1 MNWKAL
7 TKTAKRTLS
16 RNSSKILLG
25 LGIAGAFT
33 AVGFAITATP
43 KAMILLEEKKQEL
56 GVEKLDAK
64 TIVKTAAPVYIPTAI
79 SMGVSTG
86 CIIAASSVN
95 DRRNAALAAAYTMSE
110 TALRSYQD
118 KVVETVGP
126 EKAKEIKE
134 AVALDKM
141 AKCPEPDEIPTAKN
155 LAPDDVSYDKKV
167 SIENTRFI
175 FTTNFSGDPSRDRFG
190 SNKRRVN
197 LVLTED
203 MAHHL
208 MDMGVTV
215 KQTRPNPEKTY
226 DEPFLPTYFV
236 PVNVNMESKWPPHV
250 YWVTTTGKKLLCDI
264 DMVGQ
269 LDYIRV
275 KNVNCLCNLVEK
287 HNNPGEFSLYADVM
301 YVEQDADSDP
311 YAERYAR
318 FAAPEADMA
327 EPSDPTEIPF

>member
-1 MNWKAL
+1 MIN
-7 TKTAKRTLS
+7 KR
-16 RNSSKILLG
+16 
-25 LGIAGAFT
+25 
-33 AVGFAITATP
+33 
-43 KAMILLEEKKQEL
+43 Q
-56 GVEKLDAK
+56 
-64 TIVKTAAPVYIPTAI
+64 
-79 SMGVSTG
+79 
-86 CIIAASSVN
+86 
-95 DRRNAALAAAYTMSE
+95 
-110 TALRSYQD
+110 
-118 KVVETVGP
+118 
-126 EKAKEIKE
+126 
-134 AVALDKM
+134 
-141 AKCPEPDEIPTAKN
+141 
-155 LAPDDVSYDKKV
+155 KV

-226 DEPFLPTYFV
+226 DESFLPTYFV
-236 PVNVNMESKWPPHV
+236 PVNVNMESKWPPHD

-287 HNNPGEFSLYADVM
+287 RNNPGEFSLYADVM
-301 YVEQDADSDP
+301 YVEQDVDLGYIIPSTDLNINIVVARANGKSLSQLEMVDSLMK
-311 YAERYAR
+311 RR
-318 FAAPEADMA
+318 FNYENR
-327 EPSDPTEIPF
+327 